1 MIIMKKLLKLIT
13 NKIFIVGLLIIAQFF
28 LVMYFAN
35 SIIFSYNIVY
45 ILMIILS
52 ILLVI
57 WLVNRDENPYYAL
70 AWSIVILTFPPIGAV
85 IYLIMGDRKAPEE
98 LREKIT
104 ESFEG
109 FELSQDLSIMDEI
122 KQLDPSVHKQV
133 EYVYNSSHYPIYKS
147 YRAKYLESG
156 EKKFEVMLEEI
167 KQAKH
172 FIFLEYFI
180 IKDGYMWRTLLNALE
195 AKIKEG
201 VDVRLIYDDW
211 GTAGFPDLKRQCDAA
226 GIKSVVFNPIKP
238 KLAITMNNRSHRKSC
253 IIDGRVGIVGGMN
266 IADEYINRIERFGY
280 WKDTAVLFEGE
291 AVHSLT
297 LMFLQFYRYYTNVKE
312 DPEKFKFDFEGEY
325 EKGYVQAFA
334 DAPTDD
340 TDVGLESH
348 LNIINN
354 AKEYVYIQTP
364 YLIVGYEM
372 IKALTLAAQSGVDV
386 RLILPGIP
394 DKKIVNQVTK
404 SNYEVL
410 IKNGVKVYEFTP
422 GFVHSKTIVAD
433 DNVCIVGTTNMDF
446 RSYYIHYETS
456 VLFVDHD
463 VVMDCKRDA
472 EKTFSVSEEISLEK
486 VMQTPYLLR
495 LLRGFVKIF
504 SGLL

>member
-1 MIIMKKLLKLIT
+1 M
-13 NKIFIVGLLIIAQFF
+13 
-28 LVMYFAN
+28 
-35 SIIFSYNIVY
+35 
-45 ILMIILS
+45 
-52 ILLVI
+52 
-57 WLVNRDENPYYAL
+57 E
-70 AWSIVILTFPPIGAV
+70 
-85 IYLIMGDRKAPEE
+85 
-98 LREKIT
+98 
-104 ESFEG
+104 
-109 FELSQDLSIMDEI
+109 EI
-122 KQLDPSVHKQV
+122 KRLDPSVHKQV
-133 EYVYNSSHYPIYKS
+133 KYVYNSSHYPIYKS
-147 YRAKYLESG
+147 HRAKYLESG

-297 LMFLQFYRYYTNVKE
+297 LMFLQFYRYYTDVKE

-354 AKEYVYIQTP
+354 AKEYVDIQRP
-364 YLIVGYEM
+364 
-372 IKALTLAAQSGVDV
+372 
-386 RLILPGIP
+386 
-394 DKKIVNQVTK
+394 
-404 SNYEVL
+404 
-410 IKNGVKVYEFTP
+410 
-422 GFVHSKTIVAD
+422 
-433 DNVCIVGTTNMDF
+433 
-446 RSYYIHYETS
+446 
-456 VLFVDHD
+456 
-463 VVMDCKRDA
+463 
-472 EKTFSVSEEISLEK
+472 
-486 VMQTPYLLR
+486 
-495 LLRGFVKIF
+495 
-504 SGLL
+504 

>member
-1 MIIMKKLLKLIT
+1 
-13 NKIFIVGLLIIAQFF
+13 
-28 LVMYFAN
+28 
-35 SIIFSYNIVY
+35 
-45 ILMIILS
+45 
-52 ILLVI
+52 
-57 WLVNRDENPYYAL
+57 
-70 AWSIVILTFPPIGAV
+70 
-85 IYLIMGDRKAPEE
+85 
-98 LREKIT
+98 
-104 ESFEG
+104 
-109 FELSQDLSIMDEI
+109 
-122 KQLDPSVHKQV
+122 
-133 EYVYNSSHYPIYKS
+133 
-147 YRAKYLESG
+147 
-156 EKKFEVMLEEI
+156 
-167 KQAKH
+167 
-172 FIFLEYFI
+172 
-180 IKDGYMWRTLLNALE
+180 
-195 AKIKEG
+195 
-201 VDVRLIYDDW
+201 
-211 GTAGFPDLKRQCDAA
+211 
-226 GIKSVVFNPIKP
+226 
-238 KLAITMNNRSHRKSC
+238 MNNRSHRKSC

-297 LMFLQFYRYYTNVKE
+297 LMFLQFYRYYTDVKE

-354 AKEYVYIQTP
+354 AKEYVYIQTT